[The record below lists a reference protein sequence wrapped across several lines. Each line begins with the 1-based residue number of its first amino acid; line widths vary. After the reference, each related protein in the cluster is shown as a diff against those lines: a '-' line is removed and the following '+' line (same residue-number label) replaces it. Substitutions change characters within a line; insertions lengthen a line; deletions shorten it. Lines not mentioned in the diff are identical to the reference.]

1 MRKFLNTLFI
11 VSEESY
17 LGLDGENVLVLS
29 SDKDP
34 VRFPLHTLENIMS
47 FSYKGASPALIGE
60 CTKRGIS
67 VSFFSPSSNRFLGS
81 VNGDFRGNVLLR
93 KTHYRLSEDSEY
105 SLSLSKQFMI
115 GKIFNSRLVIERA
128 LRDHP
133 LRVDTEELR
142 KVSVLLK
149 GQLQAIPNC
158 DSMDKMRGLEG
169 NCASWYFSVF
179 DQLILQ
185 NKDDFFFHE
194 RTRRPPM
201 DNVNALLSF
210 FYSILANDCASALEG
225 VGLDPYVGFM
235 HVDRPG
241 RRSLALDLM
250 EELRSIIV
258 DRFVLTLINNKVIN
272 SNHFNQFENRSVTL
286 NETGR
291 KITLSSWQKRKQE
304 IIFHPFLEEKIPRGL
319 LPFSQALLL
328 ARYLRGDIDAYPPY
342 LGV

>member
-1 MRKFLNTLFI
+1 
-11 VSEESY
+11 
-17 LGLDGENVLVLS
+17 
-29 SDKDP
+29 
-34 VRFPLHTLENIMS
+34 
-47 FSYKGASPALIGE
+47 
-60 CTKRGIS
+60 
-67 VSFFSPSSNRFLGS
+67 
-81 VNGDFRGNVLLR
+81 
-93 KTHYRLSEDSEY
+93 
-105 SLSLSKQFMI
+105 
-115 GKIFNSRLVIERA
+115 
-128 LRDHP
+128 
-133 LRVDTEELR
+133 
-142 KVSVLLK
+142 
-149 GQLQAIPNC
+149 
-158 DSMDKMRGLEG
+158 MD
-169 NCASWYFSVF
+169 
-179 DQLILQ
+179 D
-185 NKDDFFFHE
+185 
-194 RTRRPPM
+194 
-201 DNVNALLSF
+201 VNALLSF